1 MATVCETRASLGKQM
16 FENTALGD
24 ARLTAR
30 LVRSFDRMCLHL
42 GGTLPQKFGSPADL
56 QAFYRL
62 CDREKGPGAVTSVTT
77 CWRIRSSFSNT
88 KHKVGGA
95 LWCGRTNSGRCLR
108 GTSRPDRNTICA
120 STRLRCPNGADLR
133 WTCRRRKAVWRVNKQ
148 SSSCAVAA
156 CSCCRRQNHG
166 DEPLA
171 LYVVLT
177 TESGGSSKSSIKG
190 KRPAAKSKTCNSPR
204 PPVWNRRLH

>member
-30 LVRSFDRMCLHL
+30 LVRSFDRMCLHP
-42 GGTLPQKFGSPADL
+42 GGTLPQKMDVQAQKGRVARQQAEFIVRGGSVLVLPPT
-56 QAFYRL
+56 
-62 CDREKGPGAVTSVTT
+62 K
-77 CWRIRSSFSNT
+77 RS
-88 KHKVGGA
+88 G
-95 LWCGRTNSGRCLR
+95 
-108 GTSRPDRNTICA
+108 I
-120 STRLRCPNGADLR
+120 
-133 WTCRRRKAVWRVNKQ
+133 
-148 SSSCAVAA
+148 
-156 CSCCRRQNHG
+156 HG